1 MAALP
6 ACRSQR
12 NGWPA
17 GAGLLWIAIPAAG
30 ASAGARRVPRYGRIQ
45 RPGSRLNRGSTSEA
59 LGCDTDAVPIILD
72 EHVQAGDRHVEY
84 CLYNRGAAR
93 RALYQYGTPGT
104 RWLSP
109 QLIDAARS
117 AGFELLVIDR
127 PGYGRTSRWPG
138 RRIVDVVDDVRAVL
152 EGVGWERFAVWGGS
166 GGAPHALAITAQ
178 LPHQVTACASVVGLA
193 PYDAA
198 GLDWYAGMSAGNVE
212 EFQTAAQGEQAY
224 RPLVER
230 LAADAMASLEAG
242 GIQVAGD
249 YQLPEVDR
257 HALAARHEEEDYLE
271 RMRLTYVDGVDGWLE
286 DCLALTQPWGFDL
299 SELTTPASVWYG
311 TADVL
316 ASRAHHDYLLSRI
329 PGAQRRELRG
339 GHVLNGEDL
348 LAIYDWL
355 ADPSR

>member
-1 MAALP
+1 MLSGSSTISCPVRTAL
-6 ACRSQR
+6 
-12 NGWPA
+12 A
-17 GAGLLWIAIPAAG
+17 GR
-30 ASAGARRVPRYGRIQ
+30 RRVDGLSDRRDVLMGNPQVRRVGCETVAVSIVLDGHVVAGGR
-45 RPGSRLNRGSTSEA
+45 R
-59 LGCDTDAVPIILD
+59 
-72 EHVQAGDRHVEY
+72 VEY
-84 CLYNRGAAR
+84 CLYNRGATR
-93 RALYQYGTPGT
+93 RALFQYGTPGT

-138 RRIVDVVDDVRAVL
+138 RRIVDVVDDVRTVL
-152 EGVGWERFAVWGGS
+152 QSVGWERLAVWGGS
-166 GGAPHALAITAQ
+166 GGAPHALAIAAR
-178 LPHQVTACASVVGLA
+178 LPDQVTACASVVGLA

-212 EFQTAAQGEQAY
+212 EFQAAAQGEPAY

-249 YQLPEVDR
+249 YQLPETDR
-257 HALAARHEEEDYLE
+257 RALAARHQEEGYLE
-271 RMRLTYVDGVDGWLE
+271 RMRLTYRDGVDGWLE
-286 DCLALTQPWGFDL
+286 DCLALTRPWGFGL
-299 SELTTPASVWYG
+299 PELTTPASVWYG
-311 TADVL
+311 AADVL

-329 PGAQRRELRG
+329 PGAQRRELHG
-339 GHVLNGEDL
+339 GHVLSGGDL

-355 ADPSR
+355 ANPSR